1 MVGSS
6 VFATGIMGDDD
17 VMIHSTGVHASSEEE
32 PSQNIPVTC
41 FGRASLTTEEL
52 PAQQHEFRDMFLGMR
67 QIIPEIGPRNGI
79 YGHYVPWADSF
90 ELAVKGLML
99 HEKKLLDDYRGGR
112 DGSMNQWIAAAN
124 QPDAFV
130 VHMQL
135 GHNVITELFAE
146 DKIARDRQRER
157 WRIYVSINLSEV
169 RHVVR
174 GVTLLPNLD
183 VPWPHLLPSSTDIAQ
198 QTVES
203 ADGGIDDLREL
214 NRSPETHVWYELEF
228 PAESA
233 EHGGA

>member
-1 MVGSS
+1 
-6 VFATGIMGDDD
+6 MGDDD

-79 YGHYVPWADSF
+79 YGNYVPWADSF

-183 VPWPHLLPSSTDIAQ
+183 VPWPHRS
-198 QTVES
+198 VES
-203 ADGGIDDLREL
+203 AESVARFIDSVIDDLHEL
-214 NRSPETHVWYELEF
+214 DRSPETHEWYELGYDH
-228 PAESA
+228 S